1 MNTFAKKLTWRQK
14 IKGHVSGPVGSI
26 LFHALLITLMI
37 RFLTGADFR
46 ETRQETR
53 IDLIAPKEPI
63 PIPVPLPDDV
73 TPDGPMAQGPDVPL
87 PFPSPDKPEAP
98 PAATI
103 ALDPEN
109 LVKMDVAGGPVT
121 TIFIKDPK
129 LTERT
134 EKVRINTPPE
144 VHNAVLRALNWLRDN
159 QNPDGSWNSS
169 HQVGNTGLG
178 LLTFF
183 AHGAGMDDP
192 QYGVTVEKALRYLLA
207 HVREN
212 GEFDAARGHAYV
224 YEHAIGTYALADAYL
239 LTHIPEVK
247 LKLERA
253 VNVLLKGQLAA
264 SGGWDYGYDPAS
276 SRNDASVSAWQVQ
289 ALKAVLISG
298 AEVPGVLEA
307 LEKSL
312 GGMRALQDKAS
323 GEFAYSSQTPRHNP
337 GLTALGVLSFQYAGQ
352 KDSPEARKGLTALKG
367 VKATT
372 DLSDWPFYSWYYI
385 TQAKY
390 LAKGAVWDE
399 WNRQIT
405 TRLMTSQARD
415 GSWTSVAAGE
425 KDLGRAYTTTL
436 AALSLQV
443 YSKHLSTSGDRALAM
458 PARRDAPLQ
467 AGDDIGIR
475 L

>member
-1 MNTFAKKLTWRQK
+1 MSTFAKELSWRQK
-14 IKGHVSGPVGSI
+14 IKGHVSGPVGSV

-37 RFLTGADFR
+37 RFLTGTDFQEAR
-46 ETRQETR
+46 RETR
-53 IDLIAPKEPI
+53 IDLLSPKEPI
-63 PIPVPLPDDV
+63 PLPIPLPDDV
-73 TPDGPMAQGPDVPL
+73 PPDAPLVQGVEVPI

-103 ALDPEN
+103 ALDPDN
-109 LVKMDVAGGPVT
+109 PVTIALAGGPET
-121 TIFIKDPK
+121 SIFIKDPK

-134 EKVRINTPPE
+134 EKIRTNTPPE
-144 VHNAVLRALNWLRDN
+144 VHNSVLRALDWLRDN
-159 QNPDGSWNSS
+159 QNPDGSWNAT
-169 HQVGNTGLG
+169 HPVGNTGLA

-183 AHGAGMDDP
+183 AHGAGVNDRE
-192 QYGVTVEKALRYLLA
+192 YGVTVEKALRYLLK
-207 HVREN
+207 HTREN

-239 LTHIPEVK
+239 LTRIPEVK
-247 LKLERA
+247 LKLEGA
-253 VNVLLKGQLAA
+253 VAVMLKGQLTA

-289 ALKAVLISG
+289 ALKAALISG
-298 AEVPGVLEA
+298 VEVPGMLEA

-312 GGMRALQDKAS
+312 GAMRSLQDKAS
-323 GEFAYSSQTPRHNP
+323 GDFAYSSQTRRHNP
-337 GLTALGVLSFQYAGQ
+337 GLTALGVLSFQYAGR
-352 KDSPEARKGLTALKG
+352 KDGPEARRGLGALKG
-367 VKATT
+367 VKATP

-390 LAKGAVWDE
+390 LARGAVWDE

-405 TRLMTSQARD
+405 TRLVTTQGRD
-415 GSWTSVAAGE
+415 GSWTSIAKGE
-425 KDLGRAYTTTL
+425 KDLGRAYATTL

-443 YSKHLSTSGDRALAM
+443 YSKYLTTSGDRALAM
-458 PARRDAPLQ
+458 PARRDPPLQ
-467 AGDDIGIR
+467 GGDDIGVR